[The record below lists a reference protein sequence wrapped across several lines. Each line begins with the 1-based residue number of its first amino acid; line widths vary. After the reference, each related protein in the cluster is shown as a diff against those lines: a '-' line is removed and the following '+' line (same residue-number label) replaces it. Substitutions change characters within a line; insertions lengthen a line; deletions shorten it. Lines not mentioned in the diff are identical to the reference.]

1 MENTKE
7 NMNENMN
14 GNVLARRSDELRE
27 IRIIPDYTE
36 MAAGSVLVCC
46 GRTRVL
52 CTASVQEG
60 VPPFLKGKGTGWLTA
75 EYAMLPG
82 ATPQRKQRDGVKKDG
97 RSVEIQ
103 RLIGR
108 SLRAA
113 CDLTRMGERT
123 IYIDCDVLQADGGTR
138 TASITGG
145 FVALCL
151 AVDRLIKEG
160 RMQDSPIVRQ
170 VAAISVGIVDRVCTL
185 DLEYAQDSRAEVD
198 MNIVMTRDAKGGMGF
213 VEVQGTGEHG
223 CYSRDE
229 LNRLLDLGEKGVREL
244 MQAQLDAL
252 GERASV
258 LFKKPRLVL
267 ASNNFGKLRELRA
280 MLGDRFDVCSMREMG
295 ISVDVEE
302 NGETFEENALI
313 KAEALM
319 KLTGCATLADD
330 SGLCVDALGGRP
342 GVHSARYCGVHGDD
356 EANNQLLLKELENV
370 ADENRTARY
379 AAAVALCRPGHAPL
393 LAHGSCEGRIL
404 REYAGEGGFGYDPL
418 FYSSDLNM
426 SFGLASAEAKNGIS
440 HRARAIAALIEKLE
454 AEE

>member
-1 MENTKE
+1 MET
-7 NMNENMN
+7 M
-14 GNVLARRSDELRE
+14 RRSDELRE
-27 IRIIPDYTE
+27 VRILPDYTE

-52 CTASVQEG
+52 CTASVQDG

-82 ATPQRKQRDGVKKDG
+82 ATPQRKVRDGVKKDG

-123 IYIDCDVLQADGGTR
+123 VYIDCDVLQADGGTR

-151 AVDRLIKEG
+151 AVSKLITEG
-160 RMQDSPIVRQ
+160 KMQDSPIVRQ
-170 VAAISVGIVDRVCTL
+170 VAAISVGVVDGQCTL
-185 DLEYAQDSRAEVD
+185 DLEYTQDSRAEVD
-198 MNIVMTRDAKGGMGF
+198 MNIVMTRDAKGEMGF

-229 LNRLLDLGEKGVREL
+229 LNRLLDLGEGGIRQL
-244 MQAQLDAL
+244 MQAQTEAL
-252 GERASV
+252 GERADV
-258 LFKKPRLVL
+258 IFKKPRLVL
-267 ASNNFGKLRELRA
+267 ASNNFGKLKELRA
-280 MLGDRFDVCSMREMG
+280 LLGDRYDVCSMREMG
-295 ISVDVEE
+295 INIDVEE

-313 KAEALM
+313 KAETLM

-370 ADENRTARY
+370 NDPDRTAHY
-379 AAAVALCRPGHAPL
+379 GAAVALCRPGHAPVTTY
-393 LAHGSCEGRIL
+393 GMCCGRIL
-404 REYAGEGGFGYDPL
+404 REYRGEGGFGYDPL
-418 FYSSDLNM
+418 FYSDDLGM
-426 SFGLASAEAKNGIS
+426 TFAEADPEAKNGVS
-440 HRARAIAALIEKLE
+440 HRARAIEKLIGVLE
-454 AEE
+454 AEK